1 MAYDE
6 KLAARLDAVLRD
18 RPGFE
23 PRNMFG
29 SVGWFLRGNMCV
41 GTWKDSLVVRCSP
54 AEWPE
59 RLKEPHVGEF
69 DITGRS
75 MRGWLLVRPA
85 AMTTEAGLARW
96 LNTAEEF
103 VRTLPAKSLKAK
115 KLSPSPKRSKMRS
128 R

>member
-6 KLAARLDAVLRD
+6 KLAARLDAALRD

-29 SVGWFLRGNMCV
+29 SVGWSLRGNMCV
-41 GTWKDSLVVRCSP
+41 GTWKDSLVVRCTP

-59 RLKEPHVGEF
+59 RLKEPHVAEF

-75 MRGWLLVRPA
+75 MKGWLLVRPA
-85 AMTTEAGLARW
+85 AMTTDAGLARW
-96 LNTAEEF
+96 LGVADEF
-103 VRTLPAKSLKAK
+103 VRTLPAKPAKTKKVSNSGKRLKT
-115 KLSPSPKRSKMRS
+115 RS